1 MTKLIES
8 NTTIPTK
15 KSQVF
20 STAADNQPSVEIH
33 VLQGERPMAKDNNTI
48 GRFHLDGIPPS
59 PRGVPQIE
67 VTFDIDANG
76 LIHVTAADKATG
88 KTQDIRIEASSG
100 LTEEEIEK
108 MKKEAEA
115 NAESDKK
122 VKEEVDTLNSADAM
136 IFQTE
141 SQLKEYGEK
150 LSDDKKKTIEDCLE
164 TLKKAHE
171 SKDLESIKTALEGIN
186 EAWKNA
192 SEEMYKAQAES
203 GGGAPGADP
212 AANAQPNDKKDS
224 SDDVQD
230 VDFEEV
236 K

>member
-1 MTKLIES
+1 
-8 NTTIPTK
+8 
-15 KSQVF
+15 
-20 STAADNQPSVEIH
+20 
-33 VLQGERPMAKDNNTI
+33 MAKDNKTI

-100 LTEEEIEK
+100 LTEEEIDK

-141 SQLKEYGEK
+141 SQLKEYGDK
-150 LSDDKKKTIEDCLE
+150 LSNDKKKTIEESLE
-164 TLKKAHE
+164 NLKKAHE
-171 SKDLESIKTALEGIN
+171 SKDVESIKTALDGIN

-203 GGGAPGADP
+203 GAGSPGGDP
-212 AANAQPNDKKDS
+212 SASAQNDDKKDS

>member
-1 MTKLIES
+1 
-8 NTTIPTK
+8 
-15 KSQVF
+15 
-20 STAADNQPSVEIH
+20 
-33 VLQGERPMAKDNNTI
+33 
-48 GRFHLDGIPPS
+48 
-59 PRGVPQIE
+59 
-67 VTFDIDANG
+67 
-76 LIHVTAADKATG
+76 
-88 KTQDIRIEASSG
+88 
-100 LTEEEIEK
+100 

-150 LSDDKKKTIEDCLE
+150 LSPDKKKAIEDSLE
-164 TLKKAHE
+164 NLKKAHE
-171 SKDLESIKTALEGIN
+171 SKDIDSIKTALEGIN

-203 GGGAPGADP
+203 AGGNPTADP
-212 AANAQPNDKKDS
+212 TGNSQPNNDKDS

>member
-1 MTKLIES
+1 
-8 NTTIPTK
+8 
-15 KSQVF
+15 
-20 STAADNQPSVEIH
+20 
-33 VLQGERPMAKDNNTI
+33 MAKDNKTI

-76 LIHVTAADKATG
+76 IIHVTAADKATG

-141 SQLKEYGEK
+141 SQLKEYGDK
-150 LSDDKKKTIEDCLE
+150 IPDDKKKVIEDSLE
-164 TLKKAHE
+164 NLKKAHE
-171 SKDLESIKTALEGIN
+171 SKEIEGIKSALEQIN

-192 SEEMYKAQAES
+192 SEELYKAQAQA
-203 GGGAPGADP
+203 GGNAGPDASSEPKAD
-212 AANAQPNDKKDS
+212 NKKDS